1 MDHNWSCWYDGPK
14 RNPLDATSKTSER
27 RNDMNT
33 PETAMFGTHEQE
45 SRVHHR
51 TAEATCDRLV
61 LMSIYPMLKMY
72 MRKMRTRNI
81 TLADGGCV
89 EDLEALVELFKPH
102 SRGVV

>member
-1 MDHNWSCWYDGPK
+1 MTRSAETQMFPT
-14 RNPLDATSKTSER
+14 TS
-27 RNDMNT
+27 
-33 PETAMFGTHEQE
+33 QE
-45 SRVHHR
+45 SRIHHK

-81 TLADGGCV
+81 TLSDGGCV

-102 SRGVV
+102 SRDVVKERAREAAWDGERPMRVSGGAGSNGG